1 MKQKSKEFGKDKKE
15 VEMAL
20 VVRTDLGMTKGKI
33 AAQCGHAVLGSFK
46 SADILADK
54 HEAYLEVLTTWMNG
68 NGLKGGAIKCY

>member
-33 AAQCGHAVLGSFK
+33 AA
-46 SADILADK
+46 
-54 HEAYLEVLTTWMNG
+54 
-68 NGLKGGAIKCY
+68 